1 MKTIAKI
8 ESELKQIK
16 NAQENYLIQIE
27 RESGVL
33 SSAQRDFFSIDS
45 NFNFKKCC
53 AKFMLALK
61 SVYHT
66 APSPAKVAQKKGILN
81 GISR

>member
-8 ESELKQIK
+8 ESELKPIK

-45 NFNFKKCC
+45 NFNFKK
-53 AKFMLALK
+53 
-61 SVYHT
+61 
-66 APSPAKVAQKKGILN
+66 
-81 GISR
+81 